1 MALAGLPLA
10 LLLLATVFAGDT
22 QAGRVSRSSEARTS
36 SELSKLAFPV
46 DTLDSFG
53 YNPSK
58 YRSPDCTL
66 YAIPACPRNLS
77 PVCGSD
83 MNTYGNECTL
93 CMKIREANT
102 PIEIV
107 KDEPC

>member
-1 MALAGLPLA
+1 MALALLPLA
-10 LLLLATVFAGDT
+10 LLLLATGDT
-22 QAGRVSRSSEARTS
+22 QAGRVSRSSEAGTS
-36 SELSKLAFPV
+36 PEISKLAFPV
-46 DTLDSFG
+46 DTLDSFS

-66 YAIPACPRNLS
+66 YATSACPRNLS